1 MWGASCYD
9 WHPHNI
15 DVKVTP
21 MADAAR
27 ARQLAERILVIV
39 AEAVE
44 MRIKDPRVG
53 FVTFTAA
60 RLTSDLRDATV
71 FFTVLGDENA
81 REGTMIALNSAKG
94 VLRTELGKRL
104 GLKHTPSI
112 TFMHDALP
120 ETAANLEVLLQA
132 AAEADAKVHK
142 AAEGATYAGDADP
155 YRQPRESD
163 SE

>member
-1 MWGASCYD
+1 
-9 WHPHNI
+9 
-15 DVKVTP
+15 

-60 RLTSDLRDATV
+60 RLTSDLREATV
-71 FFTVLGDENA
+71 FFTVLGNEDE
-81 REGTMIALNSAKG
+81 REATMVALNSAKG

-104 GLKHTPSI
+104 GLKHTPSL

-132 AAEADAKVHK
+132 AAEADAKLHK
-142 AAEGATYAGDADP
+142 TAEGAKYAGEADP
-155 YRQPRESD
+155 YRHPRETD